1 LTSRTRTVQGL
12 HYSRRRRLEEASS
25 GDREHAGR
33 VETEV
38 ERAERVAKLPRA
50 AGPSVDELL
59 RRRHNAERAK
69 LELAPYPVPAGVLEG
84 GRRRRPGVA
93 PSMLLCAV
101 VVGLVG
107 WTLIAGLVYLVVE
120 LA

>member
-1 LTSRTRTVQGL
+1 LSSRTRTVQGL
-12 HYSRRRRLEEASS
+12 HYSRRSRLVEASS
-25 GDREHAGR
+25 GDTEHAGR
-33 VETEV
+33 VEAEL
-38 ERAERVAKLPRA
+38 ERVGRLPRA
-50 AGPSVDELL
+50 AGPTIDDTL

-120 LA
+120 LS